1 MALYDALSVLRLLSS
16 FAPFRSFCVPFRY
29 EFTHELGF
37 DNGAHIQR
45 HGALILL
52 FFLLWR
58 VSREGSR
65 TGIFRVALDAFLT
78 KEWIFH
84 ETKFRFDDE
93 PIVYIG
99 DSFLPFF
106 PRGGRMR
113 SFQTTGIAR
122 DTFTAR
128 LWVRREPEVR
138 LQAWRHAK
146 EVLLLGKEEVENV
159 FSDGGHVDDPGFE
172 EVNAKWVRLCIYIWP
187 PGRRCSTRESL
198 GTTFRGNEAEE
209 RKETMGKPWNET
221 PKRDKN
227 ALKMKRKFHQIHID
241 KRPALFTKFI
251 SFRINLIS

>member
-1 MALYDALSVLRLLSS
+1 MTLYPYYVYCHLSLRFVR
-16 FAPFRSFCVPFRY
+16 FAFHSVMNSRTSW
-29 EFTHELGF
+29 
-37 DNGAHIQR
+37 
-45 HGALILL
+45 ALIMGHTFSVMGLWFC

-78 KEWIFH
+78 KERIFH

-227 ALKMKRKFHQIHID
+227 ALKLKRKFHQIHID